1 MSLAFILP
9 GKPLLVFSKNIS
21 DKHRPIYYFDC
32 LTLQFTMPMYLLP
45 FKLVNPTEQEL
56 LRAPALQLV
65 FAMQAKTVE

>member
-1 MSLAFILP
+1 
-9 GKPLLVFSKNIS
+9 
-21 DKHRPIYYFDC
+21 
-32 LTLQFTMPMYLLP
+32 MPMYLLP